1 MTVSDEFCVRFES
14 ATMLLGKKWTPL
26 LLKVLLAG
34 PRRFGA
40 FHAAVPQ
47 LSDRMLSERLKELE
61 EAGLVTR
68 QAHEQVPVCV
78 TYALTDK
85 GRDLAPVIAALQ
97 AWAHR
102 WVDNGA
108 QPGTSGAEAAAA
120 AGR

>member
-1 MTVSDEFCVRFES
+1 
-14 ATMLLGKKWTPL
+14 MLLAKKWTPL
-26 LLKVLLAG
+26 LLKVLLSG

-68 QAHEQVPVCV
+68 HVQDSAPVCV

-85 GRDLAPVIAALQ
+85 GRDLAPVIEAMQ

-102 WVDNGA
+102 WIDTPDEHVPVHAASSVD
-108 QPGTSGAEAAAA
+108 
-120 AGR
+120 